1 MSDNITE
8 RLKQI
13 IVNDLD
19 VNVEMNSIREDITL
33 FEGGIGLDSIAIMEF
48 VSLIE
53 QVFGIEFSD
62 EELGTEPFQSLTVL
76 TEFILMK
83 SATEQA

>member
-1 MSDNITE
+1 MTENITE

-19 VNVEMNSIREDITL
+19 VKIEMDSIRDDITL

-48 VSLIE
+48 VSMIE

-62 EELGTEPFQSLTVL
+62 DELGTEPFQSLNVL
-76 TEFILMK
+76 TQFIVNK
-83 SATEQA
+83 STTEQA

>member
-1 MSDNITE
+1 MSDKITE

-19 VNVEMNSIREDITL
+19 VNIKMDAIREDITL

-48 VSLIE
+48 VSMIE

-62 EELGTEPFQSLTVL
+62 EELGTEPFQSLNVL
-76 TEFILMK
+76 TEFIVKK
-83 SATEQA
+83 SETVQA